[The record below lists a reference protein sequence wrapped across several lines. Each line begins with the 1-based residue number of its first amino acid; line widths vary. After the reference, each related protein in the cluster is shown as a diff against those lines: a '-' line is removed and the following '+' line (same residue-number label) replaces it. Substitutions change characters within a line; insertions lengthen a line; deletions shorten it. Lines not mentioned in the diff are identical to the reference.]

1 MEKQRFEKKD
11 SPREPRQVSATLA
24 AVVGTQ
30 AGRKLSLPSAIRF
43 GGEYV
48 IL

>member
-11 SPREPRQVSATLA
+11 SSREPRQVSATLA